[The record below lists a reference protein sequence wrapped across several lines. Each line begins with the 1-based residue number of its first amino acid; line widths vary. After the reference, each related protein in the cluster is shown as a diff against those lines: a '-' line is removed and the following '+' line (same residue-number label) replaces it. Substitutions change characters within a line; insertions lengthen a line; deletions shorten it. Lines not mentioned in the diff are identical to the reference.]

1 MLLPPP
7 QHRRRVCVV
16 VASGPLTRQA
26 AANKTTIAP
35 AVEVVASVEDDVSRI
50 QLTDAVL
57 ANLTALKLTNV
68 SLFDCGGKDA
78 RRPITSA
85 TGACKIF
92 PGEAGYPAP
101 PAWTVLDLL
110 TGGGLIKTVPI
121 GAVCYRNT
129 AAYDAVKCQD
139 ILANWTKSE
148 TQ

>member
-1 MLLPPP
+1 M
-7 QHRRRVCVV
+7 VV
-16 VASGPLTRQA
+16 SGPLTRQA

-35 AVEVVASVEDDVSRI
+35 AGEVVASVEDDVSRI

-57 ANLTALKLTNV
+57 ANLTALKLTNA
-68 SLFDCGGKDA
+68 SLFDFGGKDA
-78 RRPITSA
+78 RRHSTNV
-85 TGACKIF
+85 TGTCKVF

-121 GAVCYRNT
+121 GAICYRNT
-129 AAYDAVKCQD
+129 TAYNAVKCQD
-139 ILANWTKSE
+139 MLANWTKSE